1 MASWEVAPTYAVRSD
16 HFKMAKVLTT
26 SDSLAK
32 KEPALS
38 IWKNISRGSEKHI
51 EAISAHQRASGKTA
65 LSNNSNME
73 TDTTPTTKVEREM
86 TLSREQMQEK
96 SMDALQLI
104 NRKILCRVRG
114 VFKELSDALEQKD
127 SLLWELQYRFI
138 TIEQLLKNREKLKM
152 MQPGTPCP
160 RAESE
165 KGGDLGM

>member
-1 MASWEVAPTYAVRSD
+1 
-16 HFKMAKVLTT
+16 
-26 SDSLAK
+26 
-32 KEPALS
+32 
-38 IWKNISRGSEKHI
+38 
-51 EAISAHQRASGKTA
+51 
-65 LSNNSNME
+65 ME